1 MAILKH
7 ARYNSILVADC
18 RALKGMWDARG
29 KCWKFSQHVHTEVV
43 GLNTKYNSDIL
54 TIEIVAKGEMVGRCD
69 DSIQFMGYPI
79 AKCMGKTSDAHT
91 GAGVILVEGRIWGDG
106 RGRFRHPMIDAGSRF
121 RLQIS
126 KHLLDMYGPKC
137 DQWEILLSGNNI

>member
-29 KCWKFSQHVHTEVV
+29 KCWKFSQYVHTEVV
-43 GLNTKYNSDIL
+43 DLNKKYNGDLL
-54 TIEIVAKGEMVGRCD
+54 TIEIVAREEIVGRCD
-69 DSIQFMGYPI
+69 DSIQFIGYPI

-91 GAGVILVEGRIWGDG
+91 GAGVTLVVGRIWGDG
-106 RGRFRHPMIDAGSRF
+106 KGHFRYPMIDAGSRF
-121 RLQIS
+121 RLQVS
-126 KHLLDMYGPKC
+126 KNLLDMYGPKC
-137 DQWEILLSGNNI
+137 DQWGILLSDNNI